1 MGRGC
6 GVGRDRGVGRG
17 LPPGVGETVGVAV
30 GEAVVQVIGLFLSLF
45 EFHQNGCS
53 EGWLT
58 AVPSGVG
65 AEWGAA
71 LALL

>member
-1 MGRGC
+1 M
-6 GVGRDRGVGRG
+6 
-17 LPPGVGETVGVAV
+17 
-30 GEAVVQVIGLFLSLF
+30 IGLFLSLF